1 VTLSVPLPFAFYS
14 IPFCEVRWPG
24 GRLISNRRLEISSTR
39 GNNPLSRRIELS
51 NVMKGK
57 KKREISKW
65 VSFSSPTDTSGRT
78 SENYVFT
85 WGTFSSPEL
94 HYYRCGEAPSWF
106 VPGRACR
113 LELKGKR
120 YTSLASLPQDAIK
133 LFKDNCPGIL
143 SQSTPLSKKILTE
156 KDKFENYRPWYS
168 KILSMIIK

>member
-1 VTLSVPLPFAFYS
+1 MASSVSLLLAFYS
-14 IPFCEVRWPG
+14 IPFFEVRWPG
-24 GRLISNRRLEISSTR
+24 GRSIRNGRLTISIPR
-39 GNNPLSRRIELS
+39 GDNPLSRRIEVS

-85 WGTFSSPEL
+85 WSALSSPEV

-106 VPGRACR
+106 SPGRACR

-120 YTSLASLPQDAIK
+120 YTSLGSLPQDAVK
-133 LFKDNCPGIL
+133 LFKENCPEIL
-143 SQSTPLSKKILTE
+143 SQSTPLRKKILIE

-168 KILSMIIK
+168 KVISMIIK